1 MMPATAT
8 AGPSRDDS
16 GTTGFPSRDRWCAGC
31 GQGFAP
37 TGRQQHCS
45 PACRKRGFSGSA
57 RPRRRWRHD
66 GGPGQA
72 RSRFARKDWREYT
85 AYECRDCATRQLGV
99 QRCADCGRFGRA
111 AGFGGACPG
120 CNEPVT
126 LADLGLRPQT
136 THKAQQ

>member
-1 MMPATAT
+1 MVRGLRAGLRTDRSPAALL
-8 AGPSRDDS
+8 AGLPQ
-16 GTTGFPSRDRWCAGC
+16 TGFP
-31 GQGFAP
+31 
-37 TGRQQHCS
+37 
-45 PACRKRGFSGSA
+45 GSA